1 MFTPAMEQWLNME
14 KTEALPMH
22 SGCRAV
28 WRYCMLLVLGI
39 LAACSSG
46 EVESVDPEPG
56 VSRDLAE
63 QRSARISDVR
73 YILDF
78 DLSASAQE
86 PITGTA
92 IIEFHLADDDAPLVV
107 DFRGPAVQVS
117 QLRLNGEA
125 VAYRQPQDHIL
136 IPAEALTP
144 GEQRLSLAFQSSDG
158 ALNRQPDFLYALF
171 VPDRA
176 STAFPVFEQPD
187 IKARFSLSLTV
198 PADWE
203 ALSNGALLS
212 RESVATQPGRELLRF
227 AETERISSYLFAFA
241 AGELQVE
248 TAQRGGREFRLFH
261 RETDEEALAR
271 NRDALFDLH
280 TEALDWLEDYT
291 GIAHPY
297 GKFDFF
303 AIPAFQFGGMEHPG
317 AIWYRAESL
326 FLDPSATRAQ
336 ELSRASLIA
345 HETAHMWFG
354 NLVTMRWFNDVW
366 MKEVFANFMAAKIA
380 GPAFPDLDL
389 SLRFFQAHHPAAYAV
404 DRSAGANPIRQPL
417 ANLQEAGSLYGAIIY
432 QKAPVVMQQLED
444 LLGEELL
451 REGLQEYLSKYR
463 HGNASW
469 PELIAI
475 LDGLSSLDL
484 EQWSRVWINE
494 PGRPRIEAHWTGD
507 GIHLRQRDDWPG
519 RDLLWPQ
526 TLTLAVQSQGQL
538 REYPVS
544 FQDSETFLPLAAGE
558 VPDFILSG
566 AEGVAYGRFV
576 LDAGSRQVLLQGV
589 HDLAEPLHRAV
600 TWQSLWEEV
609 LDHELAP
616 ADFVDAAIAGID
628 REDDELVAQQLLGLL
643 QSAWWRH
650 LDQEQRLLR
659 TAVLEARL
667 WEALERAE
675 EAGRKGTYFRALISM
690 SLSSD
695 GVDRLYDIWRN
706 ERPPEG
712 LPLEEQQYINLAEAL
727 ALRGIPEADAILATQ
742 EDRISNTDRLAR
754 YRFVR
759 PAFAADAAARETL
772 FQDFLALENR
782 RREAWVLDAVSAIH
796 HPLRAGDTRHLLRP
810 GLELVPEIQQTGDIF
825 FPLRWL
831 NALLNGHSSPE
842 AAAIVRQYLDEQ
854 EGLPLHLRQ
863 KVLQAADELF
873 RASAQ

>member
-1 MFTPAMEQWLNME
+1 MRLTITGWFRADSRHRGIGRPWYLLLMF
-14 KTEALPMH
+14 
-22 SGCRAV
+22 G
-28 WRYCMLLVLGI
+28 MLFSCGNE
-39 LAACSSG
+39 
-46 EVESVDPEPG
+46 EVEIMDPEPG
-56 VSRDLAE
+56 VSRALAE
-63 QRSARISDVR
+63 QRAARISNLAYGLSFDLPASPGEPVTGQVT
-73 YILDF
+73 LDF
-78 DLSASAQE
+78 R
-86 PITGTA
+86 
-92 IIEFHLADDDAPLVV
+92 LADADEPLVL
-107 DFRGPAVQVS
+107 DFRGPPESVS
-117 QLRLNGEA
+117 GLRLDGET
-125 VAYRQPQDHIL
+125 VSYRQPPGHIVIPSDALVPGDH
-136 IPAEALTP
+136 
-144 GEQRLSLAFQSSDG
+144 QLSMDFHSADA
-158 ALNRQPDFLYALF
+158 ALNRQDDFLYALF

-176 STAFPVFEQPD
+176 ATAFPLFDQPD
-187 IKARFSLSLTV
+187 LKARFTLQLNV
-198 PADWE
+198 PETWQ

-212 RESVATQPGRELLRF
+212 REAVTTESGRELLHF

-261 RETDEEALAR
+261 RETDEETLLR

-280 TEALDWLEDYT
+280 AEALDWLEDYT

-336 ELSRASLIA
+336 ELGRASLIA

-389 SLRFFQAHHPAAYAV
+389 SLRFFQAHHPSAYAV
-404 DRSAGANPIRQPL
+404 DRTAGANPIRQPL
-417 ANLQEAGSLYGAIIY
+417 ANLQDAGSLYGAIIY
-432 QKAPVVMQQLED
+432 QKAPVVMQQLEN

-451 REGLQEYLSKYR
+451 RDGLQEYLNRYQ

-469 PELIAI
+469 PELIEI
-475 LDGLSSLDL
+475 LDGLSTLDL
-484 EQWSRVWINE
+484 EQWSWVWINE
-494 PGRPRIEAHWTGD
+494 PGRPRIEADWTGD
-507 GIHLRQRDDWPG
+507 GIRLRQRDDWPA

-526 TLTLAVQSQGQL
+526 TLTVAVQRHGQL
-538 REYPVS
+538 QEYPVS
-544 FQDSETFLPLAAGE
+544 LQESETFLPLAAGE
-558 VPDFILSG
+558 APDFILPG
-566 AEGVAYGRFV
+566 ADGVAYGRFV
-576 LDAGSRQVLLQGV
+576 LDAGSRQQLLQGV
-589 HDLAEPLHRAV
+589 HELSQPLHRAV
-600 TWQSLWEEV
+600 TWQALWEEM

-616 ADFVDAAIAGID
+616 TDFVDAAIAGIE
-628 REDDELVAQQLLGLL
+628 REHDQLVAQQVLGLL
-643 QSAWWRH
+643 QAAWWRH

-659 TAVLEARL
+659 TDVLEERL
-667 WEALERAE
+667 WQALERGE
-675 EAGRKGTYFRALISM
+675 EAGRKGTYFRALMSM
-690 SLSSD
+690 SLSPD

-727 ALRGIPEADAILATQ
+727 ALRGISQADAILATQ
-742 EDRISNTDRLAR
+742 EDRIRNNDRLAR
-754 YRFVR
+754 FRFVR
-759 PAFAADAAARETL
+759 PAFAADAAAREAL
-772 FQDFLALENR
+772 FLDFMALENR
-782 RREAWVLDAVSAIH
+782 RREAWVLDAVAAIH

-842 AAAIVRQYLDEQ
+842 AAAIVRQYLE
-854 EGLPLHLRQ
+854 EREELPLHLRQ

-873 RASAQ
+873 RASAH